1 MRNLRLAPP
10 LAFALIGLALAAGC
24 VRRADQTEPTP
35 GPAKTA
41 KAEAAVSP
49 AADAGEVPLI
59 PESEAKYTVGVSLLT
74 SQHVFYQTLERAMR
88 EEALKHQIRL
98 KIQSAEF
105 KAAQQRHQIEDFIT
119 SKVDAIVVCP
129 VESANTAAIVGK
141 ANEAKIPVFTADIR
155 ADQGDVVCHVA
166 TDNVEGGRLAG
177 QRMAKLLD
185 GKGEVI
191 IIDHPQVASVQD
203 RTRGFVEALAEY
215 PGIKVVARPVGA
227 GVRDTARKAMED
239 SLIAHPEIDGV
250 FCINDSTAMGA
261 LAALQSQ
268 VKPPD
273 LAIVS
278 YDGDPEACEEIV
290 RGSALKADVV
300 QYPAKIGSQ
309 VIQAIADH
317 LGGKSVPKQIPVAP
331 GIVDAESLAA
341 EQGKPAQ

>member
-1 MRNLRLAPP
+1 MRALRLGPP
-10 LAFALIGLALAAGC
+10 CALALLALMLAAGC
-24 VRRADQTEPTP
+24 VRKADQTGPASGPAGAVKSEAP
-35 GPAKTA
+35 GPAA
-41 KAEAAVSP
+41 AEV
-49 AADAGEVPLI
+49 GEVPLV
-59 PESEAKYTVGVSLLT
+59 PENEARYTVGVSLLT
-74 SQHVFYQTLERAMR
+74 SAHVFYQTLERAMR
-88 EEALKHQIRL
+88 EEALKHKIRL

-129 VESANTAAIVGK
+129 VESANTAAIIGK
-141 ANEAKIPVFTADIR
+141 ANTANIPVFTADIR

-177 QRMAKLLD
+177 ERMAELLK

-203 RTRGFVEALAEY
+203 RTRGFVEALAKH

-227 GVRDTARKAMED
+227 GVRETARKAMED
-239 SLIAHPEIDGV
+239 ALIAHPEMDGV

-268 VKPPD
+268 VKPPN
-273 LAIVS
+273 IVMVS
-278 YDGDPEACEEIV
+278 YDGDPEACEEIR
-290 RGSALKADVV
+290 RGTALKADVV

-317 LGGKSVPKQIPVAP
+317 LSGKPVPKEMPVKP

-341 EQGKPAQ
+341 THGKPAE